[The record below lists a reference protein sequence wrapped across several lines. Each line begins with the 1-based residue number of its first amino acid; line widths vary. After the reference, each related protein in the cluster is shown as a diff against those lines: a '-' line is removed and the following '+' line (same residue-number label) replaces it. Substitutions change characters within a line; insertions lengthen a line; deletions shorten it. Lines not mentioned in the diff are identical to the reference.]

1 MFLNLYHYA
10 GNNPIK
16 YIDPDGRF
24 LYISGDE
31 DFMRDVKTNL
41 QELSPD
47 ALVIKIEDDLAMVL
61 LSGEEVDSE
70 HSEGAKLL
78 SSLVTDINNTVTI
91 KKNNNGNKYKSSTNE
106 VLFDLNSDPT
116 ILTMQ
121 SYGFSRYEIGRPNY
135 IGLGHELVHAL
146 HDIKGL
152 MNRVDYYTDVI
163 GLDGRNKHY
172 DDNHGNGI
180 IYEEFAT
187 VGGINGFSYG
197 DNYPTENTIRAEH
210 GLKLRANY

>member
-106 VLFDLNSDPT
+106 VLFDLNSNPN

-121 SYGFSRYEIGRPNY
+121 SDGSSRYEIGRPNY

-146 HDIKGL
+146 HDVMGIR
-152 MNRVDYYTDVI
+152 NTSRHQFVT
-163 GLDGRNKHY
+163 GLDGITLNY
-172 DDNHGNGI
+172 GTSGI
-180 IYEEFAT
+180 KYEEFAT
-187 VGGINGFSYG
+187 VGGINGFDYPG
-197 DNYPTENTIRAEH
+197 NYPTENSIRAEH